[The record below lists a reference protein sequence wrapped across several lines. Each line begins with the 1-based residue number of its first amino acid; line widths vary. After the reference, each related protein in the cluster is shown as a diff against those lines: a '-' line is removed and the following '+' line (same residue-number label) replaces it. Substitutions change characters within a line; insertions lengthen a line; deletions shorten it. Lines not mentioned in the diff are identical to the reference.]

1 VIRAVI
7 VDDEPLARRRVRA
20 FLRLE
25 PDIEI
30 AAECRNG
37 EEAVRAIQELRPQ
50 LVFLDVQMPGMDGFG
65 VLQALGREQVP
76 LIVFV
81 TAHDQYAVQA
91 FERRALDYLLKPFS
105 QERFHDAVSRVRERL
120 RSATDLE
127 LRERV
132 LELLKDM
139 GGAPKADTGRWMAI
153 KAGGRVVVLDTAK
166 IEWFESEGDYV
177 RVHAGREV
185 YLTRQTLNRVEME
198 LGAGRFARVHRSAI
212 VNMDF
217 VKELHPLPGGDQA
230 LILRDGTQLTL
241 SRGYRERVERLLRP
255 ATLT

>member
-1 VIRAVI
+1 MIRAVI

-30 AAECRNG
+30 VAECRNG
-37 EEAVRAIQELRPQ
+37 EEAVRAIHEMRPQ

-65 VLQALGREQVP
+65 VLEPLPRELMP

-105 QERFHDAVSRVRERL
+105 RERFHDAVSRVRERL
-120 RSATDLE
+120 RSATDPG

-132 LELLKDM
+132 LQLLQEV
-139 GGAPKADTGRWMAI
+139 GGAPKTDTGRWMAI

-185 YLTRQTLNRVEME
+185 YLTRQTLNRIEME

-255 ATLT
+255 R